1 MLPPTSLTIVR
12 RALGIEDPALR
23 EHRVSALVEHVGSA
37 GVLSI
42 IIFGSVARGEA
53 DERSD
58 LDVLIVV
65 ADNETRAAVL
75 RSIREGPF
83 RDLSPLVLTRA
94 ALMTGLPI
102 RPSFVAHL
110 LDEGVSV
117 YETPAWRDIEA
128 SLAKSVG
135 DVDTLAAEVQQRT
148 KELEPLAHPERFA
161 NSPVT
166 AMSHLYGVARA
177 LVTAR
182 LLQLGIHEYSWQR
195 IFDRYAELHPELIS
209 DLDAVKALRPYY
221 ECARGRPGAEVP
233 TRTVDP
239 EDLRRLVAS
248 IERLAA

>member
-1 MLPPTSLTIVR
+1 VR
-12 RALGIEDPALR
+12 QALSVEDPALR
-23 EHRVSALVEHVGSA
+23 EPGVSALVHDVGGA
-37 GVLSI
+37 GVLSVI
-42 IIFGSVARGEA
+42 VFGSVARGEA
-53 DERSD
+53 NERSD

-65 ADNETRAAVL
+65 EDNETRAAVL
-75 RSIREGPF
+75 RSIREGPL
-83 RDLSPLVLTRA
+83 REMSPLVLTRD
-94 ALMTGLPI
+94 ALMRGLPV

-128 SLAKSVG
+128 NLAAAVD
-135 DVDTLAAEVQQRT
+135 DVDALAAEVERRT

-161 NSPVT
+161 TSPVT

-177 LVTAR
+177 LITAR

-195 IFDRYAELHPELIS
+195 VFDRYAEIHPELIS

-233 TRTVDP
+233 TRAVAP
-239 EDLRRLVAS
+239 EDLRKLVAS
-248 IERLAA
+248 VERLAA